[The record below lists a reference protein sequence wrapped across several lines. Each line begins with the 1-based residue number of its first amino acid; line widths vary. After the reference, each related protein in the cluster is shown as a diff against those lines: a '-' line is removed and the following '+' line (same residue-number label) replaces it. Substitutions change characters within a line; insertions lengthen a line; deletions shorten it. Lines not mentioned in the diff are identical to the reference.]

1 MMSELQQRNSVR
13 ARSLAGVGWAL
24 GALLAVG
31 LGAPRPAQAGVVAAA
46 VAPGRAAGGGG
57 GAAHGAPGGE
67 AEVDLAAARR
77 AVVAMREACVV
88 NMMSRVYRPQPECQP
103 RRAAVLKLGELGV
116 VALRTEL
123 LEYIGRAAAPP
134 APTGQALAAPRRFPR
149 ADGEGTLVGALQQ
162 IGTPSAVA
170 ALLDVATA
178 PGVEHAAY
186 TVLLPAHRALLQLT
200 KAKVEVSPRSQA
212 DMPLVSQAWRVW
224 RAEQEGALEG
234 APAADPAPPA
244 AAQIAAPRS

>member
-1 MMSELQQRNSVR
+1 MSELQRRNSRR
-13 ARSLAGVGWAL
+13 ARSLAGFGWSL

-31 LGAPRPAQAGVVAAA
+31 LGAPIPAQAGVVATA
-46 VAPGRAAGGGG
+46 VAPGRAAGGAGVAA
-57 GAAHGAPGGE
+57 AAHGAPDGE
-67 AEVDLAAARR
+67 TAVDLAAARR
-77 AVVAMREACVV
+77 AVVAMREACAV

-116 VALRTEL
+116 VALRSEL
-123 LEYIGRAAAPP
+123 LEYVARTAAPP
-134 APTGQALAAPRRFPR
+134 APTGQAPAAPRRFPR

-178 PGVEHAAY
+178 PGVELAAY

-224 RAEQEGALEG
+224 RAEHEGAQEA

-244 AAQIAAPRS
+244 QVAAPRS